1 MKAKAKETSARIGL
15 AALAGAGMTFAF
27 PALAFAAEEESSG
40 GLSAILPDM
49 AEFIPMLVIFILLWI
64 VLAKLG
70 WPKFEAMLSKRE
82 TMIKDALEKSEEAR
96 IESERV
102 LEEYRVQLA
111 DAKAQAAQIVADAK
125 QTGEAAKAD
134 ITAKAQSEATD
145 MIAKARTAIEAE
157 KKAAI
162 AELQSSVAD
171 TSVAVAARL
180 IGEDLSES
188 EHRKMIERYVN
199 EAGSF
204 DAN

>member
-1 MKAKAKETSARIGL
+1 MGV
-15 AALAGAGMTFAF
+15 AAVAGAGMTFAF
-27 PALAFAAEEESSG
+27 PALAFASEEEAG
-40 GLSAILPDM
+40 GISAILPDM

-162 AELQSSVAD
+162 AELQTSVAD

-180 IGEDLSES
+180 IGDDLSAD
-188 EHRKMIERYVN
+188 EHRKIIERYVA

-204 DAN
+204 NAN

>member
-1 MKAKAKETSARIGL
+1 MKDRAKKASTRMGV
-15 AALAGAGMTFAF
+15 AAVAGAGMTFAF
-27 PALAFAAEEESSG
+27 PALAFASEEEAG
-40 GLSAILPDM
+40 GISAILPDM

-111 DAKAQAAQIVADAK
+111 DTKAQAAQIVADAK

>member
-1 MKAKAKETSARIGL
+1 MKDRAKKASTRMGV
-15 AALAGAGMTFAF
+15 AAVAGAGMTFAF
-27 PALAFAAEEESSG
+27 PALAFASEEEAG
-40 GLSAILPDM
+40 GISAIRPDM

>member
-1 MKAKAKETSARIGL
+1 MKDRAKKASTRMGV
-15 AALAGAGMTFAF
+15 AAVAGAGMTFAF
-27 PALAFAAEEESSG
+27 PALAFASEEEAG
-40 GLSAILPDM
+40 GISAILPDM

-134 ITAKAQSEATD
+134 ITAKA
-145 MIAKARTAIEAE
+145 
-157 KKAAI
+157 
-162 AELQSSVAD
+162 
-171 TSVAVAARL
+171 
-180 IGEDLSES
+180 
-188 EHRKMIERYVN
+188 
-199 EAGSF
+199 
-204 DAN
+204 

>member
-1 MKAKAKETSARIGL
+1 MKDRAKKASTRMGV
-15 AALAGAGMTFAF
+15 AAVAGAGMTFAF

>member
-1 MKAKAKETSARIGL
+1 MKDRAKKASTRMGV
-15 AALAGAGMTFAF
+15 AAVAGAGMTFAF
-27 PALAFAAEEESSG
+27 PALAFASEEEAG
-40 GLSAILPDM
+40 GISAILPDM

-180 IGEDLSES
+180 IGEDLSRAS
-188 EHRKMIERYVN
+188 IAR
-199 EAGSF
+199 
-204 DAN
+204 

>member
-1 MKAKAKETSARIGL
+1 MGV
-15 AALAGAGMTFAF
+15 AAVAGAGMTFAF
-27 PALAFAAEEESSG
+27 PALAFASEEEAG
-40 GLSAILPDM
+40 GISAILPDM

-111 DAKAQAAQIVADAK
+111 DAKAQAAQIVA
-125 QTGEAAKAD
+125 AAKAD

>member
-1 MKAKAKETSARIGL
+1 MKDRAKKASTRMG
-15 AALAGAGMTFAF
+15 AAAVAGAGMTFAF
-27 PALAFAAEEESSG
+27 PALAFASEEEAG
-40 GLSAILPDM
+40 GISAILPDM

-70 WPKFEAMLSKRE
+70 WAMLSKRE

>member
-1 MKAKAKETSARIGL
+1 MKDRAKKASTRMGV
-15 AALAGAGMTFAF
+15 AAVAGAGMTFAF
-27 PALAFAAEEESSG
+27 PALAFASEEEAG
-40 GLSAILPDM
+40 GISAILPDM

-111 DAKAQAAQIVADAK
+111 A
-125 QTGEAAKAD
+125 
-134 ITAKAQSEATD
+134 AKAQSEATD

>member
-1 MKAKAKETSARIGL
+1 MKDRAKKASTRMG
-15 AALAGAGMTFAF
+15 AAAVAGAGMTFAF
-27 PALAFAAEEESSG
+27 PALAFASEEEAG
-40 GLSAILPDM
+40 GISAILPDM

-64 VLAKLG
+64 ILAKFG
-70 WPKFEAMLSKRE
+70 WPMFEAMLDKRE
-82 TMIKDALEKSEEAR
+82 KMVKDALEKSEEAR

-102 LEEYRVQLA
+102 LEEYRMQLA

-145 MIAKARTAIEAE
+145 MIAKAKVAIEAE

-180 IGEDLSES
+180 IGEDLTEG
-188 EHRKMIERYVN
+188 EHRKIIERYVN

>member
-1 MKAKAKETSARIGL
+1 MKDRAKKASTRMGVATV
-15 AALAGAGMTFAF
+15 AGAGMTFAF
-27 PALAFAAEEESSG
+27 PALAFASEEEATG
-40 GLSAILPDM
+40 GISAILPDM
-49 AEFIPMLVIFILLWI
+49 AEFIPMLIIFILLWI
-64 VLAKLG
+64 ILAKFG

-102 LEEYRVQLA
+102 LGEYQMQLA

-134 ITAKAQSEATD
+134 ITAKAHSEATD
-145 MIAKARTAIEAE
+145 MIAKAKVAIEAE

-162 AELQSSVAD
+162 AELKSSVAD

-180 IGEDLSES
+180 IGEDLTEG
-188 EHRKMIERYVN
+188 EHRKIIERYVN
-199 EAGSF
+199 EAGGF